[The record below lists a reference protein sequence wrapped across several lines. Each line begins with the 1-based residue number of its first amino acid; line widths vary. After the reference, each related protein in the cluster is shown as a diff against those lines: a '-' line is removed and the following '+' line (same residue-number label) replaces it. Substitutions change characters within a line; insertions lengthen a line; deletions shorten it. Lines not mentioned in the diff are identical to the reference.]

1 MTKPEYIK
9 IQKLIN
15 NLETQRLDFSGL
27 GSNYTMICVDKNA
40 VLTILEVFVEDKEE
54 K

>member
-15 NLETQRLDFSGL
+15 NLETQRLDFYGL
-27 GSNYTMICVDKNA
+27 SNYTMICIDKKA
-40 VLTILEVFVEDKEE
+40 VLNILEVFVEDKEE